1 MHDDNL
7 DSDDFD
13 NDFSQWLISASP
25 EKVVVRA
32 KLFTTIEEESYR
44 PKPLPIRKPKFDVDG
59 NEIEDDGYRNPGGG
73 AGRPL
78 SANPATKSISV
89 RVTPSQHVKFLSL
102 GGCQWIKKIIENAPE
117 HKSSCDHALY
127 EK

>member
-7 DSDDFD
+7 DSNDFDDDFG
-13 NDFSQWLISASP
+13 QWLVSASP
-25 EKVVVRA
+25 EKAAVRR

-44 PKPLPIRKPKFDVDG
+44 PKPLKIRKPKFDEYG

-73 AGRPL
+73 EGRPPSL
-78 SANPATKSISV
+78 NPASKSISI
-89 RVTPSQHVKFLSL
+89 RVTPDQHEKFKLL
-102 GGCQWIKKIIENAPE
+102 GGSKWIKQIIDGTPE
-117 HKSSCDHALY
+117 HKSSCVHALH

>member
-13 NDFSQWLISASP
+13 DDFDQWLVSASP
-25 EKVVVRA
+25 EKAALRK
-32 KLFTTIEEESYR
+32 KLFTTIEEESHR

-59 NEIEDDGYRNPGGG
+59 DEIEDDGYRNLGGG

-78 SANPATKSISV
+78 SANPATKSISI
-89 RVTPSQHVKFLSL
+89 RVTPDQHKKFFSL
-102 GGCQWIKKIIENAPE
+102 GASKWVKKIIDEAPE
-117 HKSSCDHALY
+117 HEFS
-127 EK
+127 

>member
-13 NDFSQWLISASP
+13 DDFGQWLISASP

-44 PKPLPIRKPKFDVDG
+44 PKPLPIRKPKFDEYG
-59 NEIEDDGYRNPGGG
+59 NEIEDDGYRNPGGCS
-73 AGRPL
+73 GRPL
-78 SANPATKSISV
+78 SANPASKSISV
-89 RVTPSQHVKFLSL
+89 RVTPSQHEKFKLL
-102 GGCQWIKKIIENAPE
+102 GGCRWVKKSIDDAFCGNP
-117 HKSSCDHALY
+117 
-127 EK
+127 